1 MKFLSELRYDFVHMN
16 CETLTF
22 LLTHD
27 GVLAKEDIDESNVF
41 LPSIVKLPLD
51 RVNDL
56 SVSLFLP
63 LTLAQEGCPCA
74 SFSWR
79 SARWRYRRG
88 SDVLPS
94 RMFRL
99 PDIQQW
105 EGWESD
111 SFNPVC
117 PKFRKRT
124 IFQHAE
130 RVQVKVARVTW
141 PVDTCD
147 SVFLKLVV

>member
-1 MKFLSELRYDFVHMN
+1 MKEMMLKPRQRPKRPPREATKSTGPILMLRSNSLNTDMSNFILKYDV
-16 CETLTF
+16 

-41 LPSIVKLPLD
+41 LPSIVKLTLD

-56 SVSLFLP
+56 PISLFLP

-79 SARWRYRRG
+79 SARWRCRRG
-88 SDVLPS
+88 SNVLPS

-99 PDIQQW
+99 PDIQQ
-105 EGWESD
+105 
-111 SFNPVC
+111 
-117 PKFRKRT
+117 
-124 IFQHAE
+124 
-130 RVQVKVARVTW
+130 
-141 PVDTCD
+141 
-147 SVFLKLVV
+147 

>member
-1 MKFLSELRYDFVHMN
+1 MTVPYVFEVFALLW
-16 CETLTF
+16 ETLTF

-79 SARWRYRRG
+79 SARWRCRRG
-88 SDVLPS
+88 SNDLPS

-99 PDIQQW
+99 PDIKQ
-105 EGWESD
+105 
-111 SFNPVC
+111 
-117 PKFRKRT
+117 
-124 IFQHAE
+124 
-130 RVQVKVARVTW
+130 
-141 PVDTCD
+141 
-147 SVFLKLVV
+147 